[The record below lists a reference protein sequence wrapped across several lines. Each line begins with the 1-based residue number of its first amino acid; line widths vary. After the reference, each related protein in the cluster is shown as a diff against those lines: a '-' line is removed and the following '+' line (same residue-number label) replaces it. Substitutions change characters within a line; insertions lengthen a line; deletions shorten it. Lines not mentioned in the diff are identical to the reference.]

1 MEHSKDFINNY
12 CNILKKN
19 FHSNK
24 IDTDNNLEIK
34 STSEQLQKQNNA
46 DLISN
51 DIDKADR
58 NNLQA
63 KENNQNNII
72 SEVIPQKNGQE
83 K

>member
-1 MEHSKDFINNY
+1 MEYSKDFINNY

-72 SEVIPQKNGQE
+72 SEVIPQQNGQE

>member
-34 STSEQLQKQNNA
+34 STSEQLQKQDNA
-46 DLISN
+46 DMISN
-51 DIDKADR
+51 EIDKADL
-58 NNLQA
+58 NNLHA

-72 SEVIPQKNGQE
+72 AEVIPQQNSLE